1 MRSRVAESERRFDYR
16 DPEWLAEQLD
26 VDKSTI
32 YRYLQDGTLPGL
44 QLGRKWLVSE
54 RQLMEFLDAEARRQT
69 EVRRQEREG
78 AVHAARGFFGLA
90 GSRDRYDKF
99 SERAR
104 QALRQAQEE
113 ARALRHNFIGTEH
126 ILLGLGQGD
135 GVAVLALRNLGAE
148 SDRLRSAV
156 LSIVTEGPTEPPP
169 SGDFGLTRRGKKTIE
184 LAVAEAARMNHSYVG
199 TEHLLLGLL
208 REGDGVAAGILR
220 SMGIELDGARSE
232 VKRLLSS
239 GPKDAA
245 SGA

>member
-1 MRSRVAESERRFDYR
+1 VTESERRFDYR

-32 YRYLQDGTLPGL
+32 YRYLQEGTLPGL

-69 EVRRQEREG
+69 EIRRHEREG
-78 AVHAARGFFGLA
+78 ATQATRGLFGIA
-90 GSRDRYDKF
+90 WSRDRYDKF

-135 GVAVLALRNLGAE
+135 GVAALAMRNLGAE
-148 SDRLRSAV
+148 SDELRSAV
-156 LSIVTEGPTEPPP
+156 FSIVAEGPTEPP
-169 SGDFGLTRRGKKTIE
+169 SGDFGLTRRSKRAIE
-184 LAVAEAARMNHSYVG
+184 LAVEEATRMNHSYVG
-199 TEHLLLGLL
+199 TEHLLVGLL

-232 VKRLLSS
+232 VKRLLSIAP
-239 GPKDAA
+239 GDAA
-245 SGA
+245 SEA

>member
-1 MRSRVAESERRFDYR
+1 MAESERRFDYR
-16 DPEWLAEQLD
+16 DPDWLADQLD

-69 EVRRQEREG
+69 EIRRHEREG
-78 AVHAARGFFGLA
+78 ATQATRGLFGIA
-90 GSRDRYDKF
+90 WSRDRYDKF

-126 ILLGLGQGD
+126 ILLGLGQGE
-135 GVAVLALRNLGAE
+135 GIAAMALRNLGAE
-148 SDRLRSAV
+148 NDRLRSSV
-156 LSIVTEGPTEPPP
+156 LSIVAEGPTEPP
-169 SGDFGLTRRGKKTIE
+169 SGDFGLTRRSKRTIE
-184 LAVAEAARMNHSYVG
+184 LAVEEATRMNHSYVG

-208 REGDGVAAGILR
+208 REGEGVAAGILR

-232 VKRLLSS
+232 VRRLLRSA
-239 GPKDAA
+239 PKNAA
-245 SGA
+245 SEA